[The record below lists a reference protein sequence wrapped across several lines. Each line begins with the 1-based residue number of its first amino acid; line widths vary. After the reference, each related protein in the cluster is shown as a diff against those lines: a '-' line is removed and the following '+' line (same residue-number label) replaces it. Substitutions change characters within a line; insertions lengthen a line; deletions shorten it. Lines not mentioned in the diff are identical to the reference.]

1 MATQFGWQYSLSEDF
16 NFPGGLLPRIN
27 KLYAERA
34 SQYPEVSEFEQV
46 CCTIVCLI

>member
-1 MATQFGWQYSLSEDF
+1 MYLRTLVGALATHFNWEYSLSEDF

-34 SQYPEVSEFEQV
+34 AQYPEVSEFAS
-46 CCTIVCLI
+46 